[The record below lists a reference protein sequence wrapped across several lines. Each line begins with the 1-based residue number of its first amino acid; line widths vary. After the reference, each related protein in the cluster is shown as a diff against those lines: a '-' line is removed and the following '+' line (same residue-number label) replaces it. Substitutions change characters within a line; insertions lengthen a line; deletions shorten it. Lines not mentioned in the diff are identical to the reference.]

1 MKIRRTVLVAWLAV
15 IALVLF
21 AWAIEGSI
29 VTRAVA
35 DESADE
41 GLEEFVPSE
50 KVPAD
55 DAVAFPVDI

>member
-1 MKIRRTVLVAWLAV
+1 MKIRRAVLAFWLVA
-15 IALVLF
+15 IALVVL
-21 AWAIEGSI
+21 AWAADGSL
-29 VTRAVA
+29 VTRAIA
-35 DESADE
+35 DDPAGE

>member
-1 MKIRRTVLVAWLAV
+1 MKIRRTVLAVGTVV
-15 IALVLF
+15 IALAVV
-21 AWAIEGSI
+21 AWIVGGPL

-35 DESADE
+35 DESSEE

-55 DAVAFPVDI
+55 SAVAFPVDI